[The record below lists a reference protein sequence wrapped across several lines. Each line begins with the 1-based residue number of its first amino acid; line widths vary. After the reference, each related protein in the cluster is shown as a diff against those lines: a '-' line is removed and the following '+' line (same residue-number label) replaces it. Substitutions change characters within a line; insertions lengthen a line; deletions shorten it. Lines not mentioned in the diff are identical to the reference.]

1 MTSECSERRRLSK
14 KVAESISAV
23 SAIKELQESGQKSDA
38 SMSVLLD
45 QALTAQ
51 RNSECSLS
59 EHIKECGCV
68 TL

>member
-1 MTSECSERRRLSK
+1 MTSECSERRLLAR
-14 KVAESISAV
+14 KVSESIVAV
-23 SAIKELQESGQKSDA
+23 SAVKELQESGQKSDA

-51 RNSECSLS
+51 RNSERSLS